1 VFGNLEE
8 PITSS
13 THSLTGIKEGGKY
26 VLKNDV
32 EAIEGIKYAGFNLMN
47 LANNHILDY
56 YERGLFDTMDILD
69 KNGIKYAGA
78 GRNLEEARKPAIMEV
93 KSMKVGM
100 LAYTDMAEIVY
111 KGNPNYKLRP
121 ERTSRGLH
129 QDL

>member
-1 VFGNLEE
+1 
-8 PITSS
+8 
-13 THSLTGIKEGGKY
+13 

-78 GRNLEEARKPAIMEV
+78 GRNLGKKPE
-93 KSMKVGM
+93 S
-100 LAYTDMAEIVY
+100 
-111 KGNPNYKLRP
+111 P
-121 ERTSRGLH
+121 
-129 QDL
+129 Q